1 MFDGMLIIFSL
12 FTDDSAE
19 VVMLRYINASL
30 PVIEY
35 IDKLYISRDI
45 NLNW

>member
-1 MFDGMLIIFSL
+1 MLIIL
-12 FTDDSAE
+12 TDDSAE
-19 VVMLRYINASL
+19 GAMLRYINASF

-45 NLNW
+45 SLDW